1 MSTTTVLAL
10 LTASASDFGTAMLGL
25 LTVVIGIGVG
35 FLVFRI
41 GWRKVKGSHK

>member
-10 LTASASDFGTAMLGL
+10 LTSAAGDFGTAMLVVLG
-25 LTVVIGIGVG
+25 VVIGIGVG

-41 GWRKVKGSHK
+41 GWRKIKGSHK